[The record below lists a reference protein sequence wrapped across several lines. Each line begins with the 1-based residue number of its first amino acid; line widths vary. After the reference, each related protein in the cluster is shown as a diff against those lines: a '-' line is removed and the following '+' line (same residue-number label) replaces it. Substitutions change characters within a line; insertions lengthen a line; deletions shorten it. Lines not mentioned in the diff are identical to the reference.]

1 MQSKLT
7 KAMVFSTDLR
17 KAVESII
24 TPEVPMAL
32 RLTSNLLLGVVRIL
46 HRKSKYLL
54 QESSEAM
61 TRLKLA
67 FRSGSSTDLPP
78 KTATTANYNAITL
91 AQPSVDTLHAPNLDL
106 ELLPAK
112 QKPTATAHASFLA
125 ADRDIT
131 IDEFAGG
138 LVGGMLDAFTL
149 SKPNMTDMDAHHS
162 DTDNDLDMDRDGGSL
177 PMALSSQEP
186 LLFTPSSHK
195 SKSAASG
202 SSTLSS
208 ERMRAQNSTPR
219 DVTPMLAGALGGSG
233 TGEHRDGQRP
243 AGITPSPSPA
253 DAEADRRA
261 AAMDL
266 DRIETPRLEDGT
278 PKYDAAAAA
287 AAGIG
292 FNGDGNTPRP
302 DLDDVDTPNAPPLP
316 PMPPALLGSPDDDDN
331 IHPMTP
337 VPHPRLSTGTDDLV
351 LADETPR
358 ADPDQASPTPAS
370 ILDREPGPG
379 GVQEGA
385 PTEARPGA
393 VPPQIQ
399 DRTERN
405 QEQETGQ
412 PAETPGVPPGE
423 APEQP
428 QTASDVPAE
437 EAVPAGVASAMGG
450 DDDLSVSA
458 GAQSMGND
466 DAAGGT
472 AIEGAGLDL
481 DDPMTPYTGMPETP
495 GPDGE
500 GDVLTPLEGSAVP
513 DDAETPRAGRRRE
526 SGEWEPPVTP
536 ETPESP
542 AATPAR
548 RKRKAHVLVDE
559 GATELSTTAFRACLN
574 DTSDIVRGPRPP
586 TRRRV
591 DPTSRFNSWLSQPV
605 IPLAPALNALF
616 QETFRADQVVFSPM
630 SDADVALDMDKDKE
644 DGDGQERDEVEPATR
659 EQQRQEGAEDDSKMA
674 ADGAKDRSQQPTDYD
689 GDQAQSAMAPAV
701 LPDPALPQDSP
712 DDNTPAEDEQDAPAA
727 TLPGELQQDK
737 TGFSPD
743 DMGHDQAGTAVASA
757 TAAPLPGSVPD
768 APRPMEL
775 DTPSAL
781 IPETP
786 GVDAYDIPPMT
797 PGDRSGIDDATE
809 PLTPLGL
816 GILTPGPMPERDVT
830 ADPDAVSLLDSG
842 GVEPGGALSMSGA
855 PSSYSVSADMAS
867 ASENDG
873 KPRLR
878 EVSSTR
884 AQVAHGGGDDDTGGD
899 DVTENTVSLRTMSMR
914 NYIEAHLKDDGRMH
928 YSERMH
934 IESGYSS
941 AATAVTKRVA
951 ARTFYELLNLSSKRV
966 VALAQDQPYGN
977 IFVTPSQPEFDA
989 LAGHGVA
996 VPAGGFGATGTT
1008 MSSTSE

>member
-67 FRSGSSTDLPP
+67 FRSGSTTDLPP

-112 QKPTATAHASFLA
+112 QKPTAAAHASFLA

-208 ERMRAQNSTPR
+208 ERMRAQQTSTPR
-219 DVTPMLAGALGGSG
+219 DVTPMLAGATGGPG
-233 TGEHRDGQRP
+233 TGEQRDGQRP

-261 AAMDL
+261 AAMDV
-266 DRIETPRLEDGT
+266 DRPETLRLEDGT
-278 PKYDAAAAA
+278 PKDDAAAAA

-292 FNGDGNTPRP
+292 FQGDGSTPRP
-302 DLDDVDTPNAPPLP
+302 DLDDVDTPDAPPLP

-331 IHPMTP
+331 IDPMTP
-337 VPHPRLSTGTDDLV
+337 IPHPRLSAGMDDLV
-351 LADETPR
+351 LADDETPR

-370 ILDREPGPG
+370 ILEREPGPG

-385 PTEARPGA
+385 PTESGPGA
-393 VPPQIQ
+393 VPPEMQ
-399 DRTERN
+399 DITARD
-405 QEQETGQ
+405 QEQALGQ
-412 PAETPGVPPGE
+412 PAETPRVTPGE

-428 QTASDVPAE
+428 QPASDVPVATEGTAE
-437 EAVPAGVASAMGG
+437 GATPAG

-458 GAQSMGND
+458 GAQSV
-466 DAAGGT
+466 
-472 AIEGAGLDL
+472 GAGADL

-500 GDVLTPLEGSAVP
+500 GEQQSQEREGDDVLTPLEGHAVP

-526 SGEWEPPVTP
+526 SGEWEPPATP

-542 AATPAR
+542 AAIPAR

-630 SDADVALDMDKDKE
+630 SDADVALDKDKDKE
-644 DGDGQERDEVEPATR
+644 DGDGQARDEAEPSTQER
-659 EQQRQEGAEDDSKMA
+659 RQQEGAEDDGKTG
-674 ADGAKDRSQQPTDYD
+674 ADA
-689 GDQAQSAMAPAV
+689 GDPAQRAMALAV
-701 LPDPALPQDSP
+701 VPDPAPPLDSV
-712 DDNTPAEDEQDAPAA
+712 DDDTPAAEEQQDVPVA
-727 TLPGELQQDK
+727 TLPGEQQQPAAAEQDK
-737 TGFSPD
+737 TEFSPGD
-743 DMGHDQAGTAVASA
+743 IGQDQAGTAVASA

-768 APRPMEL
+768 TPMLMEL

-830 ADPDAVSLLDSG
+830 ADPDAASLLDSG
-842 GVEPGGALSMSGA
+842 GAEPGGAMSMSGA
-855 PSSYSVSADMAS
+855 PSSYSMSADMAS
-867 ASENDG
+867 TSENDG

-878 EVSSTR
+878 QVSSTR
-884 AQVAHGGGDDDTGGD
+884 AQVAHGAGDDDTGGD

-914 NYIEAHLKDDGRMH
+914 NYIEAHLKEDGRMH
-928 YSERMH
+928 YSERIR

-966 VALAQDQPYGN
+966 VTLAQDQPYGN

-996 VPAGGFGATGTT
+996 GTIGAAGTT